1 MPSSPNYVRD
11 YKQEYKTAK
20 RRKEVAAGSNGA
32 NAKRKKARRA
42 LEKAGKVRKND
53 GKDVHHKNGNPR
65 DNRRSNLSVTS
76 RSKNRSNNK
85 QSRRKK

>member
-20 RRKEVAAGSNGA
+20 RRKEVAGGPGGA
-32 NAKRKKARRA
+32 NSQRQKARRKM
-42 LEKAGKVRKND
+42 EKAGKVRKGD
-53 GKDVHHKNGNPR
+53 GKDVHHKDGNPR
-65 DNRRSNLSVTS
+65 NNKRSNLTVTS

-85 QSRRKK
+85 QKKRKK